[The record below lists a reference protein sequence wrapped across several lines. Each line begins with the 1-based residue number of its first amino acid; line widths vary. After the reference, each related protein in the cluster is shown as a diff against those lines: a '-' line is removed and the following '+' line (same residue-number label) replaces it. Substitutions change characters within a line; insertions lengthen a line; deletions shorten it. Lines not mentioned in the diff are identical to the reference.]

1 MTTGPAELRTETA
14 AALEAVQ
21 QVLPMVIDRRGAD
34 QVRLK
39 GPYDFVTDTD
49 VQVER
54 ALAAFLGERLP
65 DIQFVGEEGG
75 QVLPE
80 GGVVWLVDPI
90 CGTENYVAGLPLYA
104 INVAL
109 VEDGQV
115 RAAVVADGASGD
127 IYLAEHHRGAFML
140 RGDQHI
146 RLHADASSRLLN
158 VDPSPV
164 PQPNFGTNLAIRA
177 LASGQWN
184 VRVLSTSLALPYL
197 AAGRLAA
204 AVFTS
209 AGVPVHFAA
218 GLLLA
223 EEAGARVT
231 DGRGTPWDLHSTV
244 YVVAASH
251 ALHEELLG
259 LVQGTRITSAQITWT

>member
-1 MTTGPAELRTETA
+1 MTTGPAALRGETV

-21 QVLPMVIDRRGAD
+21 HVLPMVIARHGAD

-39 GPYDFVTDTD
+39 GPYDSVTDTD
-49 VQVER
+49 VLVER
-54 ALAAFLGERLP
+54 ALAAVLGERLP

-75 QVLPE
+75 QVLPA
-80 GGVVWLVDPI
+80 GGRVWLVDPI

-109 VEDGQV
+109 VEHGRV
-115 RAAVVADGASGD
+115 TAAVVADGASGD
-127 IYLAEHHRGAFML
+127 IYIAERDRGAFML

-146 RLHADASSRLLN
+146 RLHVDPSSRLLN
-158 VDPSPV
+158 VDPAPV

-184 VRVLSTSLALPYL
+184 VRALSTSLALPYL

-231 DGRGTPWDLHSTV
+231 DARGDGWDLHSMV
-244 YVVAASH
+244 YVVAASN

-259 LVQGTRITSAQITWT
+259 LVQGTR